1 MYTNRF
7 SLAIISNLKS
17 GLLLFAIAL
26 LFSTSTYSQDKKAKA
41 LLDAVTAKIKSYDNI
56 VIDFKYSLNNF
67 KENINQ
73 ESKGNVTMKGN
84 KYVLNLMGVT
94 KIFDGKNNYTINP
107 EDEEVAISKLNEKD
121 ENAITPS
128 KLLTFFNSG
137 YKYTWDITQN
147 VKGRKIQY
155 IKLTPSNNKDQR
167 KEIILGIR
175 PEHIYIEKNAPDNF
189 EINVKS
195 ELAEYIGHEQIITF
209 DFSGQQLLG
218 KFSST
223 IDININ
229 KEFRL
234 YIDVNQISVFDAL
247 TEERM

>member
-7 SLAIISNLKS
+7 YLSKITFTIKNSF
-17 GLLLFAIAL
+17 LLFALVL
-26 LFSTSTYSQDKKAKA
+26 LFSNSIQAQDKKAKA

-107 EDEEVAISKLNEKD
+107 EDEEVAISKVNEKD
-121 ENAITPS
+121 DNTITPS

-137 YKYTWDITQN
+137 YKYTWDIPQN

-155 IKLTPSNNKDQR
+155 IKLVPINTKDQR
-167 KEIILGIR
+167 KEILLGIDTQTKN
-175 PEHIYIEKNAPDNF
+175 IYNLIEVGRNGTKTTLTVNSFKINQPLSKNQF
-189 EINVKS
+189 
-195 ELAEYIGHEQIITF
+195 TF
-209 DFSGQQLLG
+209 DAN
-218 KFSST
+218 KYPKYY
-223 IDININ
+223 IN
-229 KEFRL
+229 KL
-234 YIDVNQISVFDAL
+234 D
-247 TEERM
+247 